1 MPIDVS
7 VQLTIYVLHFSTD
20 GADGIHDRCMVL
32 RVFTT
37 ELQQNRSNDSA
48 NSGDQRCD
56 NDAPIH
62 IKPLRLCTEYAKAQH
77 LYR

>member
-48 NSGDQRCD
+48 NSGDQRCE
-56 NDAPIH
+56 NDLH
-62 IKPLRLCTEYAKAQH
+62 IKPLRLYIECAKARH
-77 LYR
+77 LCR

>member
-20 GADGIHDRCMVL
+20 GADGIHDYCVVL
-32 RVFTT
+32 RVFAA
-37 ELQQNRSNDSA
+37 ELQQNRSNDST
-48 NSGDQRCD
+48 NSGDKAGD

-62 IKPLRLCTEYAKAQH
+62 IKPLR
-77 LYR
+77 R